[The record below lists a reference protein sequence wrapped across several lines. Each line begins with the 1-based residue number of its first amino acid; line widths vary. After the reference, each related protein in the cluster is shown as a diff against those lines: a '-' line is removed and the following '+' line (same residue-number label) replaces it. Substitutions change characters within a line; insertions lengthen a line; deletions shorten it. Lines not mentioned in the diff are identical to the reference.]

1 MHFTMRIQV
10 LESTEQA
17 RNFQLDNKELEK
29 INVWPDQSR
38 WLADFKSRKNK
49 LIYSIFLLK
58 KKKIYSI
65 GYTLIILAI
74 IYYFLLIISR
84 QNHEGNMS

>member
-1 MHFTMRIQV
+1 MRIHV
-10 LESTEQA
+10 LESAEQA
-17 RNFQLDNKELEK
+17 RNFQLDNIELEK

-58 KKKIYSI
+58 KKKKENIYI
-65 GYTLIILAI
+65 YIYIPLATL
-74 IYYFLLIISR
+74 
-84 QNHEGNMS
+84 

>member
-1 MHFTMRIQV
+1 MRIQV

-29 INVWPDQSR
+29 INVWPDKRR

-49 LIYSIFLLK
+49 LIYYIFLLK
-58 KKKIYSI
+58 IYIFYWQHFNNSS
-65 GYTLIILAI
+65 YHILHFIDHFKAK
-74 IYYFLLIISR
+74 SR
-84 QNHEGNMS
+84 RLHVTT